1 MTRCSLPAAIH
12 VLERGWLSANNVLL
26 FDGAEATL
34 VDTGYV
40 SQAALTVE
48 LIRAG
53 LAGRRLERLI
63 NTHSHSDHVGC
74 NAAVQR
80 AFGCRIGVPEGM
92 GAMVADWDEE
102 ALLLSVAAQQG
113 ELFKADHLLAPG
125 ERLQMGGL
133 EWQALPAPGHDMDA
147 LLFHAPD
154 ARILIS
160 GDALWR
166 DGFGI
171 LFAEVIGSG
180 GGLEG
185 ARATLESIG
194 RLSIERV
201 IPGHGAP
208 FAEVDEALE
217 AAFARLKAFEDDGA
231 RMARNAIRACITF
244 MLLEQRRIDLDA
256 LPAYLAEVPLYR
268 EANRRFLGQ
277 TPDALAAWLVGELE
291 RAGVAVRQGHELLV
305 T

>member
-1 MTRCSLPAAIH
+1 MSHCSLPSAIH
-12 VLERGWLSANNVLL
+12 VLQRGWLSANNVLL

-40 SQAALTVE
+40 SHAALTVE
-48 LIRAG
+48 LIRGA
-53 LAGRRLERLI
+53 LEGRRLERLI

-92 GAMVADWDEE
+92 ATMVADWDEE

-113 ELFKADHLLAPG
+113 ECFKADHLLAAG
-125 ERLQMGGL
+125 ECLQMGGL
-133 EWQALPAPGHDMDA
+133 EWLALPAPGHDMDA
-147 LLFHAPD
+147 LVFHAPD
-154 ARILIS
+154 ARVLIS

-208 FAEVDEALE
+208 FAEVDEALA

-268 EANRRFLGQ
+268 EANRRFLGL
-277 TPDALAAWLVGELE
+277 TPEALAAWLVGELE
-291 RAGVAVRQGHELLV
+291 RAGVAVRQGHELHS